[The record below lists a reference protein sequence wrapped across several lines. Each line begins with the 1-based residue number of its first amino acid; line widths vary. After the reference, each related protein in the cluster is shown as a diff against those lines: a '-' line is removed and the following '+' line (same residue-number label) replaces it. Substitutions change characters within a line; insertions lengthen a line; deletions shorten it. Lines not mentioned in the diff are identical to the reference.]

1 MLPEG
6 IVPGRHSHP
15 KWKGSR
21 EVQLVPASREEKI
34 DEILA
39 FVMRNRESHA
49 SRTVCKEML
58 GLYYAPLAGETREQL
73 AERLSSADEEQLDY
87 CYYLIK

>member
-6 IVPGRHSHP
+6 ISLFRYSHP
-15 KWKGSR
+15 KGKVSW
-21 EVQLVPASREEKI
+21 EVKVVPETREEKI
-34 DEILA
+34 DEILD
-39 FVMRNRESHA
+39 FVVRNRESHA

-58 GLYYAPLAGETREQL
+58 GEYYTSFVSGTREQL
-73 AERLSSADEEQLDY
+73 EERLSSADEEQLDY